1 MWDVTRSSMALQV
14 VVAATCGLEGA
25 DKVLPYMPAVDEA
38 LGLATHKVLVVAWGD
53 DVHLC
58 VGLCGI

>member
-1 MWDVTRSSMALQV
+1 MALQV